1 MNTPKYVY
9 ASGAA
14 FIFIFIF
21 DRVFHGIILKG
32 MYQQVVFLWRPH
44 DQMMIFFPFIIFS
57 QILFSFLFGF
67 IFIKGLENK
76 GITEGL
82 RYGLLIALLSST
94 HLIEMYASQPV
105 PAGIIIAWI
114 LGAVVKYS
122 LAGMVIAAIYKP
134 VR

>member
-1 MNTPKYVY
+1 MNAKKYLY

-14 FIFIFIF
+14 FIFIFMF
-21 DRVFHGIILKG
+21 DWLFHGIILKD
-32 MYQQVVFLWRPH
+32 MYQQTASLWRPH
-44 DQMMIFFPFIIFS
+44 DQMMVFFPFITLS

-94 HLIEMYASQPV
+94 HLIEMYASQPI
-105 PAGIIIAWI
+105 PASIIIAWI
-114 LGAVVKYS
+114 LGVVVKYS
-122 LAGMVIAAIYKP
+122 WAGMVIAAIYKP